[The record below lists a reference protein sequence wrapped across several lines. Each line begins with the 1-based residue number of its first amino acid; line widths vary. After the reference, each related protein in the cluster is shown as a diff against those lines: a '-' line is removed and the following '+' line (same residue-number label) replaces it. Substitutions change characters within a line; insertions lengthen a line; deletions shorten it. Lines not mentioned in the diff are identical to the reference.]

1 MAKAVLKLDVQ
12 PYRMMKKGD
21 AAAYCGIPSGR
32 FEALCKIAPVLYPDG
47 TRLWDVR
54 DLDAWV
60 DGLKS
65 GSPDDDDAILERLG

>member
-1 MAKAVLKLDVQ
+1 MAKAMLNLNVQ

-21 AAAYCGIPSGR
+21 AAAYCGVSQGR
-32 FEALCKIAPVLYPDG
+32 FEALCKVAPVLYPDG

-60 DGLKS
+60 DGLKA
-65 GSPDDDDAILERLG
+65 GAPDDDDAILEKLG